1 VALGRRIIV
10 IPPLMLDGL
19 IAATLWA
26 VGLSEVAFRFRDG
39 GVGQPLS
46 GPPLAEVAVVTALTL
61 PLAWRR
67 RRPLLALIV
76 VAAAL
81 TAQVVLLSPG
91 APFVVGLVP
100 LLVLTFDAARGRARA
115 AAAALAVTVGSITV
129 ATAEVPAMR
138 TAGEVAF
145 SVGIIVG
152 IWLAGRYA
160 GQRQRRADQLSTY
173 AARLESDQDRRA
185 REAIAIERARIAR
198 ELHDIVAHSVSVMGV
213 QAGAARATLDA
224 DPERT
229 RQALQLIEATA
240 RDAIGDLGRLL
251 GILRTEDD
259 PSTLAPQPGLGDL
272 DRLLGQVRDAGLPV
286 EFHVEG
292 SPRVL
297 SPGVDLAAY
306 RIVQEALTNV
316 VKHAGPATA
325 EVRIRYNGHA
335 VDVEVTDDGS
345 RRSGDPDAATGCG
358 HGLVGMRE
366 RAAVYGGSLDT
377 GAIPGRGFR
386 VHAVL
391 PASPER

>member
-1 VALGRRIIV
+1 
-10 IPPLMLDGL
+10 MLDGL
-19 IAATLWA
+19 IAVTLWA
-26 VGLSEVAFRFRDG
+26 VGLSEVAFGFHDG
-39 GVGQPLS
+39 GIGQPLS
-46 GPPLAEVAVVTALTL
+46 GPAPAEVAVVSALTL

-81 TAQVVLLSPG
+81 AAEPVFVSPG
-91 APFVVGLVP
+91 APFLVGLVP
-100 LLVLTFDAARGRARA
+100 LLVLTFDAARGRARNA
-115 AAAALAVTVGSITV
+115 AMALTVTAGSIAV
-129 ATAEVPAMR
+129 ATAEVPAAQ
-138 TAGEVAF
+138 TAGEVTF
-145 SVGIIVG
+145 TVGVVLG

-160 GQRQRRADQLSTY
+160 GQGHRRADRLSTY

-213 QAGAARATLDA
+213 QAGAARATLDTE
-224 DPERT
+224 PERT

-240 RDAIGDLGRLL
+240 RDAIGDLRRLL

-259 PSTLAPQPGLGDL
+259 PSALAPQPGLGDL
-272 DRLLGQVRDAGLPV
+272 DRLLGQVRDAGLTV
-286 EFHVEG
+286 DVHVEG
-292 SPRVL
+292 PPRPL
-297 SPGVDLAAY
+297 PPGVDLAAY

-316 VKHAGPATA
+316 VRHAGPATA
-325 EVRIRYNGHA
+325 EVHIRYNRHA

-345 RRSGDPDAATGCG
+345 RRASNPDAAATGCG

-366 RAAVYGGSLDT
+366 RAAVYGGSLDA

-386 VHAVL
+386 VRAVL
-391 PASPER
+391 PTGPETGPEG